1 VIRNWFF
8 YAEVQRA
15 SLTVLLG
22 LESIQRFNVD
32 KKSIKLTIILC
43 KVDKAEWLG
52 SAVCDGN

>member
-1 VIRNWFF
+1 MIRNWLF

-32 KKSIKLTIILC
+32 KKPIKLTIILC
-43 KVDKAEWLG
+43 KVDKAD
-52 SAVCDGN
+52 C